1 MRAKL
6 SAVCLGIE
14 EKTFVKKDTGEVI
27 AYRKAKFSTR
37 GTTETFSL
45 KVSLDFDVASLI
57 EYQDAFLLVD
67 FRFDDRYNAFT
78 GRLVNL
84 YPDAKSMAAASFRS
98 RAEERA

>member
-45 KVSLDFDVASLI
+45 EVPLDFDVASLI
-57 EYQDAFLLVD
+57 EYQDA
-67 FRFDDRYNAFT
+67 
-78 GRLVNL
+78 
-84 YPDAKSMAAASFRS
+84 KSMAAASFLS